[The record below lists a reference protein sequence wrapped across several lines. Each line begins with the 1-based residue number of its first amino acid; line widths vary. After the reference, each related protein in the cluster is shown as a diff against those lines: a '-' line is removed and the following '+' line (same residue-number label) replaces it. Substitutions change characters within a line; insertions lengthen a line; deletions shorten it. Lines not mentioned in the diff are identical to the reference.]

1 MNQDKIKNIQHTMDE
16 LSSSIDIMITQVM
29 NAKNRNDDM
38 VYSRLSQ
45 YIKSELPDY
54 HQTLKSIEK
63 DIFIS
68 HTLLS
73 DNADNVEP
81 MIFKSDNPLSDDK
94 LLHDLKEVESSVIIS
109 DKENFINPAMLVEKV
124 KDIKN
129 DETVIEPSTHEE
141 SIEHVNEVSSEPVSE
156 EDVLPETTQISD
168 DEEHPEEVALNL
180 SVEDVPSN
188 EKAIEN
194 VNVLELSDNKEES
207 LPLYE
212 NTDHSV
218 NIDEDK
224 VSTEEYNKEMTLLV
238 NEEESIDAV
247 PIDQTEEHP
256 VLSEQVS
263 LDVDNNVVDTVL
275 MPTFGSLDDFDLGDE
290 IEVVEEE
297 ALEKESVI
305 PSDKIDVEYLDG
317 FLEEWEIF
325 NPQISTY
332 IYELQN
338 GDESSI
344 ASLHRDL
351 HSLKGNAGLVGA
363 LRLREK
369 IHGME
374 SIMQAVVEG
383 IKKSK
388 DIATNLYEQFEE
400 VKIMIAT
407 IEDGVYENSIF
418 EGKKVIPFNSID
430 TSSVKEEQSS
440 QTYVEGMS
448 ISPVYSDEEE
458 DEDLNE
464 DQWPVFLEE
473 YEELEPKIESLI
485 NKIIAGDKTSIVEL
499 SRDLHSLKGSV
510 GTTGALKARK
520 AIHEIETILDKV
532 KFEVNELD
540 KDIDLSIAKNILNR
554 FDFFKAMIAE
564 INKGNFESYEKLGKD
579 NKEKSAVVF
588 EEVTKETLVQP
599 TKKSKSESVVK
610 VSVDVLNFLSD
621 EVNEVKLGNSSNE
634 TSILK
639 LSGHLKE
646 FEENVNILSKMLR
659 NLELETESQMQSKDL
674 QIEEAKIAGYESEM
688 DALELDRYKDIHE
701 LVHSFSEAVNDTFD
715 IYQALVKVIGEMQAI
730 SVTQNRS
737 ILETQES
744 LSKAR
749 LIPFSSRSDNLQAL
763 VKSVAM
769 ALGKKAIL
777 ITENDSIEVD
787 RALLDRLKHALDH
800 TLRNCL
806 THGIEMPEDRK
817 AVGKREEGTIQ
828 IILKQ
833 EGGRLYITIE
843 DDGAGINVNK
853 VRNKAI
859 EKGLW
864 DASNPMTDTQAA
876 DMIMLPSFSTAD
888 KIDNYSGRGVGLDV
902 VRNDILSM
910 GGKYEISSVFGKGM
924 KVDIQIPTSISTVF
938 ALIVTTGNETLAIPA
953 EVIEEVKF
961 LSKEEVI
968 EAHNK
973 GRITVNIDG
982 SDIEVD
988 FRYLSDLMGIPDD
1001 VNEMANYKH
1010 LVVCRDRDNIIAVLV
1025 NKLMGVKE
1033 LPIKPL
1039 GRTLSS
1045 IPGVVSATIL
1055 PNGVAAFIIDPA
1067 RARTSLLRF
1076 YGIENKESVL
1086 PNKNVIDIVNE
1097 TTNKKLIMVV
1107 DDSLTVRKATARF
1120 LQKEGYD
1127 YILAKDGQNAIEM
1140 LATATPDL
1148 ILLDVEMPRMDG
1160 FGLAK
1165 HVREHQRHSNVP
1177 IIMITSRTAPKHKK
1191 RSEALGVNEY
1201 MGKPFKEEELLEN
1214 IKKYTDDK

>member
-1 MNQDKIKNIQHTMDE
+1 MNQNKSQIIQKTMDE
-16 LSSSIDIMITQVM
+16 LSSSLESMISQVM
-29 NAKNRNDDM
+29 KAKNRKSGM
-38 VYSRLSQ
+38 VYSRLSK
-45 YIKSELPDY
+45 YIKDELPVY
-54 HQTLKSIEK
+54 HEKIKNIES
-63 DIFIS
+63 DIFNPIS
-68 HTLLS
+68 ILKDNTKVIESDIQS
-73 DNADNVEP
+73 DN
-81 MIFKSDNPLSDDK
+81 IPLHEINK
-94 LLHDLKEVESSVIIS
+94 NESIVIINNEI
-109 DKENFINPAMLVEKV
+109 DDVTPELLVEKIESIII
-124 KDIKN
+124 DPII
-129 DETVIEPSTHEE
+129 EEPSTENTPVIKE
-141 SIEHVNEVSSEPVSE
+141 TIEDAFIKTVNELPTIKQDVLDSSKNDNYEDNAIELVKDDTKENVSE
-156 EDVLPETTQISD
+156 IAV
-168 DEEHPEEVALNL
+168 EEIIHPE
-180 SVEDVPSN
+180 SEDLL
-188 EKAIEN
+188 EKEN
-194 VNVLELSDNKEES
+194 KLELE
-207 LPLYE
+207 
-212 NTDHSV
+212 
-218 NIDEDK
+218 
-224 VSTEEYNKEMTLLV
+224 
-238 NEEESIDAV
+238 
-247 PIDQTEEHP
+247 P
-256 VLSEQVS
+256 VLSDSEIVS
-263 LDVDNNVVDTVL
+263 LDSNNNVVDTIIS
-275 MPTFGSLDDFDLGDE
+275 PTSLSFDDFDLGEE
-290 IEVVEEE
+290 IEVIEEE
-297 ALEKESVI
+297 IIEKDNSI
-305 PSDKIDVEYLDG
+305 PTDKIDNEYLEG

-325 NPQISTY
+325 HPQISTY

-338 GDESSI
+338 NDESSVP
-344 ASLHRDL
+344 SLHRDL

-369 IHGME
+369 IHAME
-374 SIMQAVVEG
+374 SVMQAVVEG
-383 IKKSK
+383 FKKAPDVANK
-388 DIATNLYEQFEE
+388 LYEQFEE

-407 IEDGVYENSIF
+407 IDDGIYETSIF
-418 EGKKVIPFNSID
+418 EGRKVIPVSHPESKQEENLNDID
-430 TSSVKEEQSS
+430 ENKLKVSPSYS
-440 QTYVEGMS
+440 EG
-448 ISPVYSDEEE
+448 DE
-458 DEDLNE
+458 DEDFNE
-464 DQWPVFLEE
+464 EQWPVFIEE
-473 YEELEPKIESLI
+473 YDELDLKVESLI
-485 NKIIAGDKTSIVEL
+485 NKMISGDKSSLVEL
-499 SRDLHSLKGSV
+499 SRDLHSLKGAI

-520 AIHEIETILDKV
+520 AIHEMETILDKV

-540 KDIDLSIAKNILNR
+540 KNIDINIANNILDR
-554 FDFFKAMIAE
+554 FDFFKAMIVE
-564 INKGNFESYEKLGKD
+564 INKGNVETYEKLGKD
-579 NKEKSAVVF
+579 RKEENKKASTEIST
-588 EEVTKETLVQP
+588 ENILDP

-610 VSVDVLNFLSD
+610 VNVDVLNFLFN
-621 EVNEVKLGNSSNE
+621 EVNEVKLGNSANE

-639 LSGHLKE
+639 LNGHLKE

-674 QIEEAKIAGYESEM
+674 QIEEAKIAGVESEM

-701 LVHSFSEAVNDTFD
+701 LVHSFTEAVNDTFD

-749 LIPFSSRSDNLQAL
+749 LIPFSSRSDNLQVL

-853 VRNKAI
+853 VRAKAI

-864 DASNPMTDTQAA
+864 DASNPMTDAQAA
-876 DMIMLPSFSTAD
+876 DMISLPSFSTAD

-953 EVIEEVKF
+953 EIIEEVKF
-961 LSKEEVI
+961 LSREEVI

-982 SDIEVD
+982 SNIEVD

-1067 RARTSLLRF
+1067 RARTSLLRY

-1086 PNKNVIDIVNE
+1086 PNKNIIDIVNE
-1097 TTNKKLIMVV
+1097 ATNKKLIMVV

-1140 LATATPDL
+1140 LSTATPDL

-1165 HVREHQRHSNVP
+1165 HVREHQRHSDVP

-1214 IKKYTDDK
+1214 IKKYTDNK

>member
-1 MNQDKIKNIQHTMDE
+1 MNQNKITLIQKTMDE
-16 LSSSIDIMITQVM
+16 LSSSIDIMISQVKD
-29 NAKNRNDDM
+29 AKHNNVDGM
-38 VYSRLSQ
+38 VYSRLSK
-45 YIKSELPDY
+45 YIKSELPVYHERIKDVQNDILGLNISSDY
-54 HQTLKSIEK
+54 KVDRIEDLASDRDVSEDNSLHELTENESIVIIGEREETLTPISLVKK
-63 DIFIS
+63 VQDIG
-68 HTLLS
+68 
-73 DNADNVEP
+73 
-81 MIFKSDNPLSDDK
+81 KDK
-94 LLHDLKEVESSVIIS
+94 LLKEDLI
-109 DKENFINPAMLVEKV
+109 DKENSISEIEQSSYIS
-124 KDIKN
+124 DILYA
-129 DETVIEPSTHEE
+129 
-141 SIEHVNEVSSEPVSE
+141 
-156 EDVLPETTQISD
+156 LPES
-168 DEEHPEEVALNL
+168 
-180 SVEDVPSN
+180 S
-188 EKAIEN
+188 
-194 VNVLELSDNKEES
+194 EES
-207 LPLYE
+207 LEEINETNIISISKEKESLELPDFFSETSE
-212 NTDHSV
+212 NSEEPFIEETNIISIPVV
-218 NIDEDK
+218 NSEDNIKTSSDE
-224 VSTEEYNKEMTLLV
+224 TNTI
-238 NEEESIDAV
+238 N
-247 PIDQTEEHP
+247 
-256 VLSEQVS
+256 EQVS
-263 LDVDNNVVDTVL
+263 LDVENNIVDTVST
-275 MPTFGSLDDFDLGDE
+275 PIFSSLDDFDLGDD
-290 IEVVEEE
+290 IEVEEE
-297 ALEKESVI
+297 DISEQVNSI
-305 PSDKIDVEYLDG
+305 PSDKIETEHLEG

-325 NPQISTY
+325 HPQISTY
-332 IYELQN
+332 IFELQN
-338 GDESSI
+338 GDESSVP
-344 ASLHRDL
+344 SLHRDL

-369 IHGME
+369 IHAME
-374 SIMQAVVEG
+374 SVMQSVVEG
-383 IKKSK
+383 FKNAK
-388 DIATNLYEQFEE
+388 DIANDLYEQFEE
-400 VKIMIAT
+400 VKIMVAT
-407 IEDGVYENSIF
+407 IEDGVYENCIF
-418 EGKKVIPFNSID
+418 EGKKVIPVNIIEQAINNEE
-430 TSSVKEEQSS
+430 SSEN
-440 QTYVEGMS
+440 YIEGMS
-448 ISPVYSDEEE
+448 ISPSYSDEDE
-458 DEDLNE
+458 DEDFNE

-473 YEELEPKIESLI
+473 FEELDPKIESLI
-485 NKIIAGDKTSIVEL
+485 NKMITGDKTSLVEL
-499 SRDLHSLKGSV
+499 SRDLHSLKGSI

-520 AIHEIETILDKV
+520 AIHEMETILDKV

-540 KDIDLSIAKNILNR
+540 KDIQLNIAKNISHR
-554 FDFFKAMIAE
+554 FDFFKAMISE
-564 INKGNFESYEKLGKD
+564 ISKGNFENYEKLGKD
-579 NKEKSAVVF
+579 RKENTLKLTDDSA
-588 EEVTKETLVQP
+588 KEIPQEI

-610 VSVDVLNFLSD
+610 VNVDVLNFLFN
-621 EVNEVKLGNSSNE
+621 EVNEVKLGNASNE

-639 LSGHLKE
+639 LNGHLKE

-674 QIEEAKIAGYESEM
+674 QIEEAKIAGFESEM

-800 TLRNCL
+800 TIRNCL
-806 THGIEMPEDRK
+806 THGIEMPETRK
-817 AVGKREEGTIQ
+817 AIGKREEGTIQ

-853 VRNKAI
+853 VRAKAI

-864 DASNPMTDTQAA
+864 DASAPMTDAQAA
-876 DMIMLPSFSTAD
+876 DMISLPSFSTAD
-888 KIDNYSGRGVGLDV
+888 KIDNYAGRGVGLDV

-938 ALIVTTGNETLAIPA
+938 ALIVTTGSETLAIPA

-982 SDIEVD
+982 SDVEVD

-1067 RARTSLLRF
+1067 RARTSLLRY

-1097 TTNKKLIMVV
+1097 TSNKKLIMVV

>member
-1 MNQDKIKNIQHTMDE
+1 MNQNKITLIQKTMDE
-16 LSSSIDIMITQVM
+16 LSSSIDIMISQVRD
-29 NAKNRNDDM
+29 AKHNNVDGM
-38 VYSRLSQ
+38 VYSRLSK
-45 YIKSELPDY
+45 YIKSELPVYHERIKGVQNDIIGLNISPDY
-54 HQTLKSIEK
+54 KTGEIEILNSDK
-63 DIFIS
+63 KLSEDN
-68 HTLLS
+68 LLP
-73 DNADNVEP
+73 E
-81 MIFKSDNPLSDDK
+81 
-94 LLHDLKEVESSVIIS
+94 LKENESIVIIG
-109 DKENFINPAMLVEKV
+109 DKEEFLNPISLVEKIQDV
-124 KDIKN
+124 TEKEILSNEELNENTSIFEIEHPHNNIESVDILS
-129 DETVIEPSTHEE
+129 ETENESSDTSDFVSTLPENNEE
-141 SIEHVNEVSSEPVSE
+141 SFIEERN
-156 EDVLPETTQISD
+156 I
-168 DEEHPEEVALNL
+168 
-180 SVEDVPSN
+180 
-188 EKAIEN
+188 
-194 VNVLELSDNKEES
+194 
-207 LPLYE
+207 
-212 NTDHSV
+212 V
-218 NIDEDK
+218 NIADQSE
-224 VSTEEYNKEMTLLV
+224 
-238 NEEESIDAV
+238 NEEESVEMTELLSTISESSEEHF
-247 PIDQTEEHP
+247 TEETNVIHLP
-256 VLSEQVS
+256 DFNDVNNTKDSFDIQSTVNEQVS
-263 LDVDNNVVDTVL
+263 LDVENNIIDTVST
-275 MPTFGSLDDFDLGDE
+275 PVFGSLDDFDLGDD
-290 IEVVEEE
+290 IEVEEE
-297 ALEKESVI
+297 DISEQVNSI
-305 PSDKIDVEYLDG
+305 PSDKIETEHLEG

-325 NPQISTY
+325 HPQISTY
-332 IYELQN
+332 IFELQN
-338 GDESSI
+338 GDESSVP
-344 ASLHRDL
+344 SLHRDL

-369 IHGME
+369 IHAME
-374 SIMQAVVEG
+374 SVMQAVVEG
-383 IKKSK
+383 FKNAK
-388 DIATNLYEQFEE
+388 DIANDLYEQFEE
-400 VKIMIAT
+400 VKIMVAT
-407 IEDGVYENSIF
+407 IEDGVYENCIF
-418 EGKKVIPFNSID
+418 EGKKVIPVNIIEQ
-430 TSSVKEEQSS
+430 VINNEESPEN
-440 QTYVEGMS
+440 YIEGMS
-448 ISPVYSDEEE
+448 VSPSYSDEDE
-458 DEDLNE
+458 DEDFNE

-473 YEELEPKIESLI
+473 FEELDPKIESLI
-485 NKIIAGDKTSIVEL
+485 NKMIAGDKTSLVEL
-499 SRDLHSLKGSV
+499 SRDLHSLKGSI

-520 AIHEIETILDKV
+520 AIHEMETILDKV

-540 KDIDLSIAKNILNR
+540 KDIQLNIAKNISHR
-554 FDFFKAMIAE
+554 FDFFKAMISE
-564 INKGNFESYEKLGKD
+564 ISKGNFETYEKLGKD
-579 NKEKSAVVF
+579 RKDNTLKLTDDSAKEIPQ
-588 EEVTKETLVQP
+588 EI

-610 VSVDVLNFLSD
+610 VNVDVLNFLFN
-621 EVNEVKLGNSSNE
+621 EVNEVKLGNASNE

-639 LSGHLKE
+639 LNGHLKE

-674 QIEEAKIAGYESEM
+674 QIEEAKIAGFESEM

-800 TLRNCL
+800 TIRNCL
-806 THGIEMPEDRK
+806 THGIEMPEIRK
-817 AVGKREEGTIQ
+817 AIGKREEGTIQ

-853 VRNKAI
+853 VRSKAI

-864 DASNPMTDTQAA
+864 DASAPMTDAQAA
-876 DMIMLPSFSTAD
+876 DMISLPSFSTAD
-888 KIDNYSGRGVGLDV
+888 KIDNYAGRGVGLDV

-938 ALIVTTGNETLAIPA
+938 ALIVTTGSETLAIPA

-982 SDIEVD
+982 SDVEVD

-1067 RARTSLLRF
+1067 RARTSLLRY

-1097 TTNKKLIMVV
+1097 TSNKKLIMVV

>member
-1 MNQDKIKNIQHTMDE
+1 MNQNKSQIIQNTMDE
-16 LSSSIDIMITQVM
+16 LSSSLETMISQVM
-29 NAKNRNDDM
+29 EAKNRKNGM
-38 VYSRLSQ
+38 VYSRLSK
-45 YIKSELPDY
+45 YIKNELPVY
-54 HQTLKSIEK
+54 HEKIKNIES
-63 DIFIS
+63 DIFNYSNTIEDNTKVIKS
-68 HTLLS
+68 DIQS
-73 DNADNVEP
+73 DNIPLHELNENESIVIINDEQDNVIP
-81 MIFKSDNPLSDDK
+81 DS
-94 LLHDLKEVESSVIIS
+94 
-109 DKENFINPAMLVEKV
+109 LVEKV
-124 KDIKN
+124 ESIVTNPIVEDVSKEDQNAEDIPVINEKI
-129 DETVIEPSTHEE
+129 EVIEDTAMDT
-141 SIEHVNEVSSEPVSE
+141 VNELPTLEKEDVSSEDINYEDEVIEIAKEDSE
-156 EDVLPETTQISD
+156 ENSNLIQK
-168 DEEHPEEVALNL
+168 EEVVHL
-180 SVEDVPSN
+180 EN
-188 EKAIEN
+188 EIE
-194 VNVLELSDNKEES
+194 EES
-207 LPLYE
+207 LLIE
-212 NTDHSV
+212 KN
-218 NIDEDK
+218 K
-224 VSTEEYNKEMTLLV
+224 VEIE
-238 NEEESIDAV
+238 
-247 PIDQTEEHP
+247 P
-256 VLSEQVS
+256 VS
-263 LDVDNNVVDTVL
+263 LDSEIVSLDADNNVMDTIVT
-275 MPTFGSLDDFDLGDE
+275 PTSLSLDDFDLGDE
-290 IEVVEEE
+290 IEVEEE
-297 ALEKESVI
+297 EEEIVEKDNSL
-305 PSDKIDVEYLDG
+305 PTDKIDNEYLEG

-325 NPQISTY
+325 HPQISTY
-332 IYELQN
+332 IFELQN
-338 GDESSI
+338 NDESSVP
-344 ASLHRDL
+344 SLHRDL

-369 IHGME
+369 IHAME
-374 SIMQAVVEG
+374 SVMQSVVEG
-383 IKKSK
+383 FKKAT
-388 DIATNLYEQFEE
+388 DIANDLYEQFEE
-400 VKIMIAT
+400 VKIMISA
-407 IEDGVYENSIF
+407 IDDGIYETSIF
-418 EGKKVIPFNSID
+418 EGKKVIPVAIPESEQ
-430 TSSVKEEQSS
+430 EEDINNADENRLK
-440 QTYVEGMS
+440 V
-448 ISPVYSDEEE
+448 SPSYTEE
-458 DEDLNE
+458 DEDEDFNE
-464 DQWPVFLEE
+464 DQWPVFIEE
-473 YEELEPKIESLI
+473 YDELDLKVESLI
-485 NKIIAGDKTSIVEL
+485 NKMISGDKSSLVEL
-499 SRDLHSLKGSV
+499 SRDLHSLKGAV

-520 AIHEIETILDKV
+520 AIHEMETILDKV

-540 KDIDLSIAKNILNR
+540 KNIDINIANNILDR
-554 FDFFKAMIAE
+554 FNFFKAMIAE
-564 INKGNFESYEKLGKD
+564 INKGNFETYEKLGKD
-579 NKEKSAVVF
+579 RKDNNKKSS
-588 EEVTKETLVQP
+588 KEGSLDNILDS

-610 VSVDVLNFLSD
+610 VNVDVLNFLFN
-621 EVNEVKLGNSSNE
+621 EVNEVKLGNSASE
-634 TSILK
+634 TSILQ

-646 FEENVNILSKMLR
+646 FEENVSILSKMLR

-674 QIEEAKIAGYESEM
+674 QIEEAKIAGVESEM

-701 LVHSFSEAVNDTFD
+701 LVHSFTEAVNDTFD
-715 IYQALVKVIGEMQAI
+715 IYQAFVKVIGEMQAI

-749 LIPFSSRSDNLQAL
+749 LIPFSSRSDNLQVL

-853 VRNKAI
+853 VRAKAI

-864 DASNPMTDTQAA
+864 DASNPMTDAQAA
-876 DMIMLPSFSTAD
+876 DMIILPSFSTAD

-968 EAHNK
+968 EAHSK

-982 SDIEVD
+982 SNIEVD

-1010 LVVCRDRDNIIAVLV
+1010 LVVCRDRENIIAVLV

-1067 RARTSLLRF
+1067 RAKTSLLRY
-1076 YGIENKESVL
+1076 YGIENKESIL
-1086 PNKNVIDIVNE
+1086 PNKNTIDIVNE